1 MPNIFKA
8 DGKIDETYVSEFNK
22 TFKSQETTGKL
33 IYGPLQTKFLQ
44 EALSLCI
51 QCADIAEFRKIQLEH
66 NQIQHLNAKFLA
78 LLNNLQNGTPASV
91 NMVLQTLKSTISDY
105 VIKTFAR
112 PSAFNLPDRSPIIFQ
127 AQPPRSP
134 RPVEAKPS
142 PRLNQK
148 LPGGQSPLVFEPH
161 PPSSPPPAAAEGR
174 TQIEN
179 ARTKK
184 GKHRINS

>member
-1 MPNIFKA
+1 MPDIFKA
-8 DGKIDETYVSEFNK
+8 DGKIDETYVSEFNEI
-22 TFKSQETTGKL
+22 FKLQKTTGDLK
-33 IYGPLQTKFLQ
+33 YGPLQTKFLQ
-44 EALSLCI
+44 EALHLCI
-51 QCADIAEFRKIQLEH
+51 QCADIAKVRKIQLEH
-66 NQIQHLNAKFLA
+66 NQIRNLNAKFIT
-78 LLNNLQNGTPASV
+78 LLNNLENATPAYV

-105 VIKTFAR
+105 VIKTIDR

-142 PRLNQK
+142 PRLNHR
-148 LPGGQSPLVFEPH
+148 LPGGQSPLVFEPR

-179 ARTKK
+179 ARTKR
-184 GKHRINS
+184 GKHRTNS